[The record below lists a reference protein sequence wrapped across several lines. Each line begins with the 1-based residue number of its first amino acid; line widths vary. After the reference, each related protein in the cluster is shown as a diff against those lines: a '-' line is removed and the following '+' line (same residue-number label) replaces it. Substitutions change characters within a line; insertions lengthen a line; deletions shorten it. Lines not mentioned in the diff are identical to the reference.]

1 MSTLYE
7 RDEAAIA
14 GIEKL
19 RFFPLEVVS
28 GHGSTLVTPDGREL
42 LDLSATW
49 TASGLGHGHPAVV
62 EAVSRAVRNAP
73 GSGGLSAVHP
83 DSVGLAEDLLA
94 LVPGS
99 GERRV
104 YLGHAGSDANDV
116 ALRACRHASGRR
128 TVIAFEHSYHGG
140 VGVAMGVSGVHVDA
154 GAPPDADAVFL
165 PYPNPFRPLRGERS
179 DRGDVRGERSD
190 GGDVRGERSDGGDGD
205 GTGGVDADVTACLDL
220 AEQHLSSGTIACLI
234 VEPILSDGGLVVPP
248 DGFLARLHQL
258 CRTHG
263 VPMICDEVKMG
274 LGRPGTLHAF
284 EHDGVA
290 PDIVTFGK
298 VLGGGLPLSAAVGP
312 AGILDAPPAAAL
324 LTTAGNPVCTAA
336 GRAVLATIV
345 GDRLADRAA
354 KVGALLADGL
364 RSLAGSPGAD
374 RIGDVRGRGLA
385 IGLELVEP
393 ETGDRAPR
401 LAAQVVYRAWQLGA
415 VVYYVGGNVLEITP
429 PLVLTEAE
437 AGRAVEIIGAAIAD
451 AVAGRVN
458 AEEVA
463 RYAGW

>member
-1 MSTLYE
+1 MSSLYA
-7 RDEAAIA
+7 RDAAVIA

-19 RFFPLEVVS
+19 RFFPLEMQS
-28 GHGSTLVTPDGREL
+28 GHGCILTTPEGREL

-62 EAVSRAVRNAP
+62 EAVSRAIRDAP

-94 LVPGS
+94 LVPGD

-116 ALRACRHASGRR
+116 ALRACRHATGRR
-128 TVIAFEHSYHGG
+128 TVVAFEHSYHGG
-140 VGVAMGVSGVHVDA
+140 VGLAMGVSGVHVDA
-154 GAPPDADAVFL
+154 GAPADPDAVFL
-165 PYPNPFRPLRGERS
+165 PYPNPFRPGP
-179 DRGDVRGERSD
+179 D
-190 GGDVRGERSDGGDGD
+190 GVE
-205 GTGGVDADVTACLDL
+205 ADVTACLEL
-220 AEQHLSSGTIACLI
+220 ADQHLGGGRVACLI

-248 DGFLARLHQL
+248 DGFLAQLHEV
-258 CRTHG
+258 CRRHG

-284 EHDGVA
+284 EHDGVV

-298 VLGGGLPLSAAVGP
+298 VIGGGLPLSAAVGP
-312 AGILDAPPAAAL
+312 AEILDNPPAAAL

-336 GRAVLATIV
+336 GRAVLKTIV
-345 GDRLADRAA
+345 SDGLVDNAATVGAVLADSLR
-354 KVGALLADGL
+354 GLAD
-364 RSLAGSPGAD
+364 SPGGD

-385 IGLELVEP
+385 IGLELVDP
-393 ETGDRAPR
+393 ETGDRDPR
-401 LAAQVVYRAWQLGA
+401 LAAAVVYRAWELGA

-429 PLVLTEAE
+429 PLVLTESQAMQAAE
-437 AGRAVEIIGAAIAD
+437 ILGAAIGD
-451 AVAGRVN
+451 AAAGKVD

-463 RYAGW
+463 KYAGW

>member
-1 MSTLYE
+1 MSTLYQ
-7 RDEAAIA
+7 RDDAAIA

-28 GHGSTLVTPDGREL
+28 GHGCTLVTPDGREL

-62 EAVSRAVRNAP
+62 DAVSRAVRTSP
-73 GSGGLSAVHP
+73 GAGGLSAVHP

-94 LVPGS
+94 LVPGD

-116 ALRACRHASGRR
+116 ALRACRHASGNR

-154 GAPPDADAVFL
+154 GAAPDPDAVFL
-165 PYPNPFRPLRGERS
+165 PYPNPFRP
-179 DRGDVRGERSD
+179 VRD
-190 GGDVRGERSDGGDGD
+190 D
-205 GTGGVDADVTACLDL
+205 VDADAAACLEL
-220 AEQHLSSGTIACLI
+220 AEQHLSSGSIACLI
-234 VEPILSDGGLVVPP
+234 VEPILSDGGLIVPP
-248 DGFLARLHQL
+248 DGFLAQLHTL
-258 CRTHG
+258 CRTHS

-284 EHDGVA
+284 DHDGVV

-298 VLGGGLPLSAAVGP
+298 VLGGGLPLSATVGP
-312 AGILDAPPAAAL
+312 ADILDHPPAAAL

-345 GDRLADRAA
+345 DEQLPERAA
-354 KVGALLADGL
+354 KVGATLAEGL
-364 RSLAGSPGAD
+364 RALASD

-385 IGLELVEP
+385 IGVELVHP
-393 ETGDRAPR
+393 ETGERDGRF
-401 LAAQVVYRAWQLGA
+401 AAEVVYRAWELGV

-429 PLVLTEAE
+429 PLVLTELE
-437 AGRAVEIIGAAIAD
+437 AATAVEILGASITD
-451 AVAGRVN
+451 AAAGRVN
-458 AEEVA
+458 SEEVA

>member
-1 MSTLYE
+1 MSSGVGTLYA
-7 RDEAAIA
+7 RDEAVIA

-62 EAVSRAVRNAP
+62 EAVSRAVRTAP

-83 DSVGLAEDLLA
+83 DSVGLAEDLLE

-99 GERRV
+99 GDRRV

-116 ALRACRHASGRR
+116 ALRACRHATGRR
-128 TVIAFEHSYHGG
+128 TVVAFEHSYHGG

-154 GAPPDADAVFL
+154 GVPPDADVVFL
-165 PYPNPFRPLRGERS
+165 PYPNPFRPA
-179 DRGDVRGERSD
+179 
-190 GGDVRGERSDGGDGD
+190 GGD
-205 GTGGVDADVTACLDL
+205 VDADVAQCLDL
-220 AEQHLSSGTIACLI
+220 AEQHLATGAIACLI

-248 DGFLARLHQL
+248 NGFLAQLHAV
-258 CRTHG
+258 CRRHG

-284 EHDGVA
+284 EHDGVV

-312 AGILDAPPAAAL
+312 AELLDEPPAAAL

-345 GDRLADRAA
+345 GDHLVEHAA
-354 KVGALLADGL
+354 KVGAILQDAL
-364 RSLAGSPGAD
+364 RSIDSD
-374 RIGDVRGRGLA
+374 RIGEVRGRGLA
-385 IGLELVEP
+385 IGLELVDP
-393 ETGDRAPR
+393 ATGDRDRR
-401 LAAQVVYRAWQLGA
+401 LAAQVVYRAWELGA

-437 AGRAVEIIGAAIAD
+437 AGMAVEILGSAIAD
-451 AVAGRVN
+451 AAAGKIDD
-458 AEEVA
+458 EEVA

>member
-1 MSTLYE
+1 MSATLYE

-28 GHGSTLVTPDGREL
+28 GRGSTLIDPGGREL

-49 TASGLGHGHPAVV
+49 TACGLGHGHPAVV
-62 EAVSRAVRNAP
+62 EAVSRAIRTAP
-73 GSGGLSAVHP
+73 GAGSLSAVHP
-83 DSVGLAEDLLA
+83 DSVGLAEDLLE
-94 LVPGS
+94 LVPGR

-116 ALRACRHASGRR
+116 ALRACRHATGKR

-154 GAPPDADAVFL
+154 GVPADADSVFL
-165 PYPNPFRPLRGERS
+165 PYPNPFRPS
-179 DRGDVRGERSD
+179 DD
-190 GGDVRGERSDGGDGD
+190 GI
-205 GTGGVDADVTACLDL
+205 DADVARCLDL
-220 AEQHLSSGTIACLI
+220 AEKHMATGSVACLI

-248 DGFLARLHQL
+248 DGFLAQLHDL
-258 CRTHG
+258 CRAND

-274 LGRPGTLHAF
+274 LARPGTLHAF
-284 EHDGVA
+284 EHDGVV

-298 VLGGGLPLSAAVGP
+298 VLGGGLPLSATVGP
-312 AGILDAPPAAAL
+312 AAILDEPPAAAL

-345 GDRLADRAA
+345 ADKLADNAA
-354 KVGALLADGL
+354 KVGAALADGL
-364 RSLAGSPGAD
+364 RGLAGSRGAD
-374 RIGDVRGRGLA
+374 RIGEVRGRGLA
-385 IGLELVEP
+385 IGLELVDP
-393 ETGDRAPR
+393 HTGDRDPR
-401 LAAQVVYRAWQLGA
+401 FAAQVVYRAWELGA
-415 VVYYVGGNVLEITP
+415 VVFYVGGNVLEITP
-429 PLVLTEAE
+429 PLVLTEDE
-437 AGRAVEIIGAAIAD
+437 AARAAAIIGDAIAD
-451 AVAGRVN
+451 AAAGKVD
-458 AEEVA
+458 AQEVA

>member
-1 MSTLYE
+1 MSTLYA
-7 RDEAAIA
+7 RDETAVA

-49 TASGLGHGHPAVV
+49 TASGLGHGHPAIV
-62 EAVSRAVRNAP
+62 EAVSRAVRTAP

-94 LVPGS
+94 LVPGT

-116 ALRACRHASGRR
+116 ALRACRHATGRR
-128 TVIAFEHSYHGG
+128 TVLAFEHSYHGG

-154 GAPPDADAVFL
+154 GVPADPDAVFI
-165 PYPNPFRPLRGERS
+165 PYPNPFRP
-179 DRGDVRGERSD
+179 
-190 GGDVRGERSDGGDGD
+190 
-205 GTGGVDADVTACLDL
+205 TGGNVAEDASACLVL
-220 AEQHLSSGTIACLI
+220 AEQALLSGSIACLI

-248 DGFLARLHQL
+248 DGFLARLHEL
-258 CRTHG
+258 CRAHG

-284 EHDGVA
+284 EHDGVV
-290 PDIVTFGK
+290 PEIVTFGK

-312 AGILDAPPAAAL
+312 AEILDNPPAAAL
-324 LTTAGNPVCTAA
+324 LTTAGNPVCAAA

-345 GDRLADRAA
+345 GDQLADRAA
-354 KVGALLADGL
+354 EVGALLSNAL
-364 RSLAGSPGAD
+364 RGLAGSPGAD

-385 IGLELVEP
+385 IGVELVDP
-393 ETGDRAPR
+393 ATGERDPR
-401 LAAQVVYRAWQLGA
+401 LAAQVVYRAWELGA

-437 AGRAVEIIGAAIAD
+437 AIRGAEILGAAIAD
-451 AVAGRVN
+451 AAAGRVD

-463 RYAGW
+463 KYAGW

>member
-1 MSTLYE
+1 VSTLYA

-62 EAVSRAVRNAP
+62 EAVSRAVRDAP

-83 DSVGLAEDLLA
+83 ESVGLAEDLLA
-94 LVPGS
+94 LVPGA

-116 ALRACRHASGRR
+116 ALRACRHATGRR
-128 TVIAFEHSYHGG
+128 TVVAFEHSYHGG

-154 GAPPDADAVFL
+154 GVPADPDAVFL
-165 PYPNPFRPLRGERS
+165 PYPNPYRPV
-179 DRGDVRGERSD
+179 GDD
-190 GGDVRGERSDGGDGD
+190 DVA
-205 GTGGVDADVTACLDL
+205 TCLAL
-220 AEQHLSSGTIACLI
+220 AEEHLAGGTIACLI
-234 VEPILSDGGLVVPP
+234 VEPILSDGGLIVPP
-248 DGFLARLHQL
+248 DGFLARLHEV
-258 CRTHG
+258 CRTYA

-284 EHDGVA
+284 DHDLRD
-290 PDIVTFGK
+290 PDAVPEIVTFGK

-312 AGILDAPPAAAL
+312 AALLDAPPAAAL
-324 LTTAGNPVCTAA
+324 LTTAGNPVCAAA
-336 GRAVLATIV
+336 GRAVLSTIV
-345 GDRLADRAA
+345 NDHLAEHAA
-354 KVGALLADGL
+354 RVGAALSEALRALDADH
-364 RSLAGSPGAD
+364 
-374 RIGDVRGRGLA
+374 IGDVRGRGLA
-385 IGLELVEP
+385 IGVELIDP
-393 ETGDRAPR
+393 ATGDRDPR
-401 LAAQVVYRAWQLGA
+401 LAAQVVYRAWELGA

-429 PLVLTEAE
+429 PT
-437 AGRAVEIIGAAIAD
+437 
-451 AVAGRVN
+451 
-458 AEEVA
+458 
-463 RYAGW
+463 

>member
-1 MSTLYE
+1 VKTLYA

-28 GHGSTLVTPDGREL
+28 GHGSTLVDPNGREL

-62 EAVSRAVRNAP
+62 EAVSRAVRSAP

-94 LVPGS
+94 LVPGE

-116 ALRACRHASGRR
+116 ALRACRHATGRH

-154 GAPPDADAVFL
+154 GVPPDPDAVFL
-165 PYPNPFRPLRGERS
+165 PYPNPFRPGP
-179 DRGDVRGERSD
+179 D
-190 GGDVRGERSDGGDGD
+190 GVEQ
-205 GTGGVDADVTACLDL
+205 DVTACLDL
-220 AEQHLSSGTIACLI
+220 AEQHLRTGAIACLI
-234 VEPILSDGGLVVPP
+234 VEPILSDGGLIVPP
-248 DGFLARLHQL
+248 DGFLARLHER
-258 CRTHG
+258 CRRHG

-284 EHDGVA
+284 EHDGVT

-312 AGILDAPPAAAL
+312 ANILDSPPAAAL

-336 GRAVLATIV
+336 GRAVLSTIV
-345 GDRLADRAA
+345 GDQLPDRAA
-354 KVGALLADGL
+354 KIGALLSDGL
-364 RSLAGSPGAD
+364 RALSGSPGAE

-385 IGLELVEP
+385 IGVELVDPQSGER
-393 ETGDRAPR
+393 DSR
-401 LAAQVVYRAWQLGA
+401 LAAQVVYRAWELGA

-437 AGRAVEIIGAAIAD
+437 AGRAVEILGAAIAD
-451 AVAGRVN
+451 AAAGRVN

>member
-1 MSTLYE
+1 MTTLYQ
-7 RDEAAIA
+7 RDERAIA

-49 TASGLGHGHPAVV
+49 TASGLGHGHPAIV
-62 EAVSRAVRNAP
+62 EAVSRAVRTAP

-116 ALRACRHASGRR
+116 ALRACRHATGRR
-128 TVIAFEHSYHGG
+128 TIIAFEHSYHGG

-154 GAPPDADAVFL
+154 GAPPDPDVVFL
-165 PYPNPFRPLRGERS
+165 PYPNPFRPGP
-179 DRGDVRGERSD
+179 
-190 GGDVRGERSDGGDGD
+190 
-205 GTGGVDADVTACLDL
+205 GGVDGDVTACFDL
-220 AEQHLSSGTIACLI
+220 AEQHLAGGSIACLI
-234 VEPILSDGGLVVPP
+234 VEPILSDGGLIVPP
-248 DGFLARLHQL
+248 DGFLASLHEL
-258 CRTHG
+258 CRRHG

-284 EHDGVA
+284 DHDGMA

-312 AGILDAPPAAAL
+312 AELLDFPPAAAL
-324 LTTAGNPVCTAA
+324 LTTAGNPVCSAA
-336 GRAVLATIV
+336 GRAVLSTIV
-345 GDRLADRAA
+345 GDGLADRAA
-354 KVGALLADGL
+354 AVGTLLADGL
-364 RSLAGSPGAD
+364 SALAGSPGSE

-385 IGLELVEP
+385 IGLELVDP
-393 ETGDRAPR
+393 HTGDRDPR
-401 LAAQVVYRAWQLGA
+401 LAANVVYRAWELGA

-429 PLVLTEAE
+429 PLVLTDTEA
-437 AGRAVEIIGAAIAD
+437 ARAVEILGAAIAD
-451 AVAGRVN
+451 AAAGRVD

-463 RYAGW
+463 KYAGW

>member
-7 RDEAAIA
+7 RDEAVIA

-19 RFFPLEVVS
+19 RFFPLEVVA

-49 TASGLGHGHPAVV
+49 TASGLGHGHPAIAD
-62 EAVSRAVRNAP
+62 AVSRAVRTAP
-73 GSGGLSAVHP
+73 GAGGLSAVHP
-83 DSVGLAEDLLA
+83 DSVGLAEDLLS

-116 ALRACRHASGRR
+116 ALRACRHATGRH

-154 GAPPDADAVFL
+154 GAEPDPDVVFL
-165 PYPNPFRPLRGERS
+165 PYPNPFRP
-179 DRGDVRGERSD
+179 
-190 GGDVRGERSDGGDGD
+190 
-205 GTGGVDADVTACLDL
+205 TPAGVDTDVTACLDL
-220 AEQHLSSGTIACLI
+220 AEQHLAGGSIACLI

-248 DGFLARLHQL
+248 DGFLARLHEV
-258 CRTHG
+258 CRRHD

-284 EHDGVA
+284 EHDGVV

-312 AGILDAPPAAAL
+312 AELLDNPPAAAL

-345 GDRLADRAA
+345 GEQLPERAA
-354 KVGALLADGL
+354 KVGAVLQDAL
-364 RSLAGSPGAD
+364 RALESD
-374 RIGDVRGRGLA
+374 TIGEVRGRGLA
-385 IGLELVEP
+385 IGLELVDP
-393 ETGDRAPR
+393 ATGERDAR
-401 LAAQVVYRAWQLGA
+401 LAAQVVYRAWELGA

-437 AGRAVEIIGAAIAD
+437 AVRAAEIIGAAIAD
-451 AVAGRVN
+451 AAAGKVD
-458 AEEVA
+458 AQEVA

>member
-1 MSTLYE
+1 MSTLYQ

-49 TASGLGHGHPAVV
+49 TASGLGHGHPAVA

-94 LVPGS
+94 LVPGT

-116 ALRACRHASGRR
+116 ALRACRHATGKR

-154 GAPPDADAVFL
+154 GLPADPDAVFL
-165 PYPNPFRPLRGERS
+165 PFPNPFRPV
-179 DRGDVRGERSD
+179 RGDVQE
-190 GGDVRGERSDGGDGD
+190 DVS
-205 GTGGVDADVTACLDL
+205 ACLDL
-220 AEQHLSSGTIACLI
+220 AEEHLRGGSIACLI

-248 DGFLARLHQL
+248 DGFLARLHEI
-258 CRTHG
+258 CRRHG

-284 EHDGVA
+284 AHDDVV

-312 AGILDAPPAAAL
+312 AEILDNPPAAAL

-345 GDRLADRAA
+345 GDQLPDRAA

-364 RSLAGSPGAD
+364 RALSGSPGSE

-385 IGLELVEP
+385 IGLELVDP
-393 ETGDRAPR
+393 DTGERDPR
-401 LAAQVVYRAWQLGA
+401 LAAQVVYRAWELGA

-429 PLVLTEAE
+429 PLVLTDAE
-437 AGRAVEIIGAAIAD
+437 AGRAVEMIGAAIAD
-451 AVAGRVN
+451 AAAGRVN

>member
-1 MSTLYE
+1 VSTLYD

-62 EAVSRAVRNAP
+62 EAVSRAVRTAP

-116 ALRACRHASGRR
+116 ALRACRHATGRR
-128 TVIAFEHSYHGG
+128 TIIAFEHSYHGG

-154 GAPPDADAVFL
+154 GLPPDPDAVFL
-165 PYPNPFRPLRGERS
+165 AYPNPFRPGL
-179 DRGDVRGERSD
+179 
-190 GGDVRGERSDGGDGD
+190 
-205 GTGGVDADVTACLDL
+205 GGVDADVTACLEL
-220 AEQHLSSGTIACLI
+220 AEKHLGSGSIACLI
-234 VEPILSDGGLVVPP
+234 VEPILSDGGLIVPP
-248 DGFLARLHQL
+248 DGFLARLHEL
-258 CRTHG
+258 CRRHG

-312 AGILDAPPAAAL
+312 AEILDNPTAAAL

-345 GDRLADRAA
+345 GDRLPERAA

-364 RSLAGSPGAD
+364 RALAGAPGSEH
-374 RIGDVRGRGLA
+374 IGDVRGRGLA
-385 IGLELVEP
+385 IGLELIDP
-393 ETGDRAPR
+393 ETGERDPR
-401 LAAQVVYRAWQLGA
+401 LAAQVVYRAWELGA

-437 AGRAVEIIGAAIAD
+437 AGRAVELLGAAIAD
-451 AVAGRVN
+451 AAAGRVN

>member
-1 MSTLYE
+1 MSTLYQ
-7 RDEAAIA
+7 RDDAVLA

-28 GHGSTLVTPDGREL
+28 GHGSTLTTPDGREL

-49 TASGLGHGHPAVV
+49 TASGLGHGHPAIV
-62 EAVSRAVRNAP
+62 EAVSRAVRTAP

-128 TVIAFEHSYHGG
+128 TVLAFEHSYHGG

-154 GAPPDADAVFL
+154 GVPADPDSVFL
-165 PYPNPFRPLRGERS
+165 PYPNPFRPSASGITE
-179 DRGDVRGERSD
+179 DV
-190 GGDVRGERSDGGDGD
+190 
-205 GTGGVDADVTACLDL
+205 AACLRL
-220 AEQHLSSGTIACLI
+220 AEEHLAGGTIACFI

-248 DGFLARLHQL
+248 DGFLAQLHDL
-258 CRTHG
+258 CRTHD

-284 EHDGVA
+284 EHDGVI
-290 PDIVTFGK
+290 PEIVTFGK

-312 AGILDAPPAAAL
+312 AAILDAPPASAL

-336 GRAVLATIV
+336 GRAVLKTIV
-345 GDRLADRAA
+345 DDELAERASEI
-354 KVGALLADGL
+354 GALLQDSL
-364 RSLAGSPGAD
+364 RALTDAPGGE

-385 IGLELVEP
+385 IGLELIDP
-393 ETGDRAPR
+393 ATGARDPR
-401 LAAQVVYRAWQLGA
+401 LAAQVVYRAWELGA

-429 PLVLTEAE
+429 PLVITAAE
-437 AGRAVEIIGAAIAD
+437 AVRAAEILGAALAD
-451 AVAGRVN
+451 AAAGKVDD
-458 AEEVA
+458 EEVA
-463 RYAGW
+463 KYAGW

>member
-1 MSTLYE
+1 VKSLYA
-7 RDEAAIA
+7 RDEATIA

-28 GHGSTLVTPDGREL
+28 GHGSTLVDPYGREL

-49 TASGLGHGHPAVV
+49 TASGLGHGHPAIV
-62 EAVSRAVRNAP
+62 EAVSRAVRTAP

-94 LVPGS
+94 LVPGT

-128 TVIAFEHSYHGG
+128 TIMAFEHSYHGG

-154 GAPPDADAVFL
+154 GVPADPDVVFL
-165 PYPNPFRPLRGERS
+165 PYPNPFRP
-179 DRGDVRGERSD
+179 GDD
-190 GGDVRGERSDGGDGD
+190 GI
-205 GTGGVDADVTACLDL
+205 DADVTACLEL
-220 AEQHLSSGTIACLI
+220 AETHLGGGAIACLI

-248 DGFLARLHQL
+248 EGFLARLYEL
-258 CRTHG
+258 CRRHG

-284 EHDGVA
+284 EHDFRETGVV

-312 AGILDAPPAAAL
+312 AEILDNPPAAAL

-336 GRAVLATIV
+336 ARAVLATIV
-345 GDRLADRAA
+345 GDRLPERAA
-354 KVGALLADGL
+354 EVGALLADGL
-364 RSLAGSPGAD
+364 RGLAGSPGAD
-374 RIGDVRGRGLA
+374 RIGDVRGHGLA
-385 IGLELVEP
+385 IGLELVDP
-393 ETGDRAPR
+393 ETGDRDSR
-401 LAAQVVYRAWQLGA
+401 LAAQVVYRAWELGA

-437 AGRAVEIIGAAIAD
+437 AGRAVEILGTAIAD
-451 AVAGRVN
+451 AAAGKVN
-458 AEEVA
+458 SEEVA
-463 RYAGW
+463 KYAGW

>member
-1 MSTLYE
+1 MSSLYA

-28 GHGSTLVTPDGREL
+28 GHGSTLVTPEGREL

-62 EAVSRAVRNAP
+62 EAVSRAIRTAP

-154 GAPPDADAVFL
+154 GVPADPDAVFL
-165 PYPNPFRPLRGERS
+165 AYPNPFRPGP
-179 DRGDVRGERSD
+179 D
-190 GGDVRGERSDGGDGD
+190 GVE
-205 GTGGVDADVTACLDL
+205 ADVTACLAQ
-220 AEQHLSSGTIACLI
+220 AEEYLSSDTIACLI

-248 DGFLARLHQL
+248 DGFLARLHEL
-258 CRTHG
+258 CRRFR

-284 EHDGVA
+284 THDRIE
-290 PDIVTFGK
+290 PEIVTFGK

-312 AGILDAPPAAAL
+312 ADILDNPPAAAL

-336 GRAVLATIV
+336 GRAVLATVV
-345 GDRLADRAA
+345 GENLPERAA
-354 KVGALLADGL
+354 TIGGLLVDGL
-364 RSLAGSPGAD
+364 RALTGSPGAD

-385 IGLELVEP
+385 IGLELVDP
-393 ETGDRAPR
+393 GTGERDPR
-401 LAAQVVYRAWQLGA
+401 LAAQVVYRAWELGA

-437 AGRAVEIIGAAIAD
+437 AGRAVEILGAAIAD
-451 AVAGRVN
+451 AAAGRVN

>member
-1 MSTLYE
+1 VSTLYK

-28 GHGSTLVTPDGREL
+28 GQGSTLVTPEGREL

-116 ALRACRHASGRR
+116 ALRACRHATGRR
-128 TVIAFEHSYHGG
+128 TIVAFEHSYHGG

-154 GAPPDADAVFL
+154 GAPPDPDAVFL
-165 PYPNPFRPLRGERS
+165 PYPNPFRPV
-179 DRGDVRGERSD
+179 RGDVNE
-190 GGDVRGERSDGGDGD
+190 
-205 GTGGVDADVTACLDL
+205 DVTACLDL
-220 AEQHLSSGTIACLI
+220 AEQHLGSGSIACLI
-234 VEPILSDGGLVVPP
+234 VEPILSDGGLIVPP
-248 DGFLARLHQL
+248 DGFLARLHEL
-258 CRTHG
+258 CRSHG

-284 EHDGVA
+284 DHDGVA

-312 AGILDAPPAAAL
+312 AEILDFPPAAAL
-324 LTTAGNPVCTAA
+324 LTTAGNPVCSAA

-354 KVGALLADGL
+354 TVGALLADGL
-364 RSLAGSPGAD
+364 RALAGSPGSD

-385 IGLELVEP
+385 IGLELVDP
-393 ETGDRAPR
+393 HTGDRDPR
-401 LAAQVVYRAWQLGA
+401 LAAQVVYRAWELGA

-437 AGRAVEIIGAAIAD
+437 ASRAVEIVGAAIAD

>member
-28 GHGSTLVTPDGREL
+28 GHGSTLVTPEGREL

-49 TASGLGHGHPAVV
+49 TACGLGHGHPAVA
-62 EAVSRAVRNAP
+62 EAVSRAVRTAP
-73 GSGGLSAVHP
+73 GAGGLSAVHP

-104 YLGHAGSDANDV
+104 DLGHAGSDANDV
-116 ALRACRHASGRR
+116 ALRACRHATGKR
-128 TVIAFEHSYHGG
+128 TVVAFEHSYHGG

-154 GAPPDADAVFL
+154 GATPDADVVFL
-165 PYPNPFRPLRGERS
+165 PYPNPFRPT
-179 DRGDVRGERSD
+179 
-190 GGDVRGERSDGGDGD
+190 GGDI
-205 GTGGVDADVTACLDL
+205 DADVAASLDL
-220 AEQHLSSGTIACLI
+220 AEKHLATGAIACLI

-248 DGFLARLHQL
+248 DGFLAQLHDR
-258 CRTHG
+258 CRANG

-274 LGRPGTLHAF
+274 LGRPGTMHAF
-284 EHDGVA
+284 EHDGVV
-290 PDIVTFGK
+290 PEIVTFGK

-312 AGILDAPPAAAL
+312 AEILDEPPAAAL

-345 GDRLADRAA
+345 ADQLADHAA
-354 KVGALLADGL
+354 KVGAALQDAL
-364 RSLAGSPGAD
+364 RGLAGSPGAD
-374 RIGDVRGRGLA
+374 RIGEVRGRGLA
-385 IGLELVEP
+385 IGLELVDP
-393 ETGDRAPR
+393 ETGDRDPR
-401 LAAQVVYRAWQLGA
+401 FAAQVVYRAWELGA
-415 VVYYVGGNVLEITP
+415 VVFYVGGNVLEITP
-429 PLVLTEAE
+429 PLVLTEDE
-437 AGRAVEIIGAAIAD
+437 AVRAAAILGDAIAD
-451 AVAGRVN
+451 VAAGNVDV
-458 AEEVA
+458 EEVA

>member
-1 MSTLYE
+1 MSTLYQ
-7 RDEAAIA
+7 RDEAVIA

-49 TASGLGHGHPAVV
+49 TASGLGHGHPAVAD
-62 EAVSRAVRNAP
+62 AVSRAVLDAP
-73 GSGGLSAVHP
+73 GSGGLSAAHP
-83 DSVGLAEDLLA
+83 ASVGLAEDLLA
-94 LVPGS
+94 LVPGD

-116 ALRACRHASGRR
+116 ALRACRHATGRR
-128 TVIAFEHSYHGG
+128 TVLTFEHSYHGG

-154 GAPPDADAVFL
+154 GVPADPDAVFL
-165 PYPNPFRPLRGERS
+165 PYPNPFRPS
-179 DRGDVRGERSD
+179 SD
-190 GGDVRGERSDGGDGD
+190 GVE
-205 GTGGVDADVTACLDL
+205 ADVTACLEL
-220 AEQHLSSGTIACLI
+220 AEHHLAGDSIACLI

-248 DGFLARLHQL
+248 DGFLARLQEL
-258 CRTHG
+258 CRRHG
-263 VPMICDEVKMG
+263 VPLICDEVKMG

-284 EHDGVA
+284 DHDGIT

-312 AGILDAPPAAAL
+312 AAILDNPPAAAL
-324 LTTAGNPVCTAA
+324 LTTAGNPVCAAA

-345 GDRLADRAA
+345 DDHLPERAA
-354 KVGALLADGL
+354 KIGALLADGL
-364 RSLAGSPGAD
+364 RALSGSPGSE

-385 IGLELVEP
+385 IGLELVDP
-393 ETGDRAPR
+393 QTGERDPR
-401 LAAQVVYRAWQLGA
+401 LAAQVVYRAWELGA

-437 AGRAVEIIGAAIAD
+437 AGRAVEILGAAIAD
-451 AVAGRVN
+451 AAAGNVN

>member
-1 MSTLYE
+1 VTTLYS

-49 TASGLGHGHPAVV
+49 TASGLGHGHPAIV
-62 EAVSRAVRNAP
+62 EAVSRAVRTAP

-94 LVPGS
+94 LVPGT

-116 ALRACRHASGRR
+116 ALRACRHATGRR
-128 TVIAFEHSYHGG
+128 TVLAFEHSYHGG

-154 GAPPDADAVFL
+154 GVPADPDAVFI
-165 PYPNPFRPLRGERS
+165 PYPNPFRP
-179 DRGDVRGERSD
+179 
-190 GGDVRGERSDGGDGD
+190 
-205 GTGGVDADVTACLDL
+205 TGGNVAEDASACLAL
-220 AEQHLSSGTIACLI
+220 AEQALLGGSIACLI

-248 DGFLARLHQL
+248 DGFLASLHEL
-258 CRTHG
+258 CRAHG

-284 EHDGVA
+284 EHDGVV
-290 PDIVTFGK
+290 PEIVTFGK

-312 AGILDAPPAAAL
+312 ADILDHPPAAAL
-324 LTTAGNPVCTAA
+324 LTTAGNPVCAAA

-345 GDRLADRAA
+345 GDQLADRAA
-354 KVGALLADGL
+354 EVGALLSNAL
-364 RSLAGSPGAD
+364 RALAGSPGAE

-385 IGLELVEP
+385 IGVELVDP
-393 ETGDRAPR
+393 ATGDRDPR
-401 LAAQVVYRAWQLGA
+401 LAAQVVYRAWELGA

-437 AGRAVEIIGAAIAD
+437 AIRGAEILGAAIAD
-451 AVAGRVN
+451 AAAGRVD

-463 RYAGW
+463 KYAGW

>member
-1 MSTLYE
+1 MSTLYQ

-49 TASGLGHGHPAVV
+49 TASGLGHGHPAVA

-94 LVPGS
+94 LVPGT

-116 ALRACRHASGRR
+116 ALRACRHATGKR

-154 GAPPDADAVFL
+154 GLPADPDAVFL
-165 PYPNPFRPLRGERS
+165 PFPNPFRPV
-179 DRGDVRGERSD
+179 RGDVQE
-190 GGDVRGERSDGGDGD
+190 
-205 GTGGVDADVTACLDL
+205 DVTACLDL
-220 AEQHLSSGTIACLI
+220 AEEHLRGGSIACVI

-248 DGFLARLHQL
+248 DGFLARLHEV
-258 CRTHG
+258 CRRHG

-284 EHDGVA
+284 AHDDVV

-312 AGILDAPPAAAL
+312 AEILDNPPAAAL

-345 GDRLADRAA
+345 GDQLPDRAA

-364 RSLAGSPGAD
+364 RALSGSPGSE

-385 IGLELVEP
+385 IGLELVDP
-393 ETGDRAPR
+393 DTGERDPR
-401 LAAQVVYRAWQLGA
+401 LAAQVVYRAWELGA

-437 AGRAVEIIGAAIAD
+437 AGRAVEMIGAAIAD
-451 AVAGRVN
+451 AAAGRVN

>member
-1 MSTLYE
+1 MSTLYQ
-7 RDEAAIA
+7 RDEAAVA

-49 TASGLGHGHPAVV
+49 TASGLGHGHPAVA

-94 LVPGS
+94 LVPGT

-116 ALRACRHASGRR
+116 ALRACRHATGKR

-154 GAPPDADAVFL
+154 GLPADPDAVFL
-165 PYPNPFRPLRGERS
+165 PFPNPFRPV
-179 DRGDVRGERSD
+179 RGDVHE
-190 GGDVRGERSDGGDGD
+190 DV
-205 GTGGVDADVTACLDL
+205 AACLDL
-220 AEQHLSSGTIACLI
+220 AEEHLRGGSIACLI

-248 DGFLARLHQL
+248 DGFLARLHEV
-258 CRTHG
+258 CRRHG

-284 EHDGVA
+284 AHDDVV

-312 AGILDAPPAAAL
+312 AEILDNPPAAAL

-345 GDRLADRAA
+345 GDQLPDRAA

-364 RSLAGSPGAD
+364 RALSGSPGSE

-385 IGLELVEP
+385 IGLELVDP
-393 ETGDRAPR
+393 DTGERDPR
-401 LAAQVVYRAWQLGA
+401 LAAQVVYRAWELGA

-437 AGRAVEIIGAAIAD
+437 AGRAVEMIGAAIAD
-451 AVAGRVN
+451 AAAGRVN

>member
-1 MSTLYE
+1 MSTLYA
-7 RDEAAIA
+7 RDEAAVA

-28 GHGSTLVTPDGREL
+28 GRGSTLITPEGREL

-49 TASGLGHGHPAVV
+49 TACGLGHGHPAVV
-62 EAVSRAVRNAP
+62 EAVSRAVRSAP
-73 GSGGLSAVHP
+73 GAGGLSAVHP

-94 LVPGS
+94 LVPGT

-116 ALRACRHASGRR
+116 ALRACRHATGRR
-128 TVIAFEHSYHGG
+128 TVLAFEHSYHGG

-154 GAPPDADAVFL
+154 GAAPDADAVFL
-165 PYPNPFRPLRGERS
+165 PYPNPFRPA
-179 DRGDVRGERSD
+179 
-190 GGDVRGERSDGGDGD
+190 GGDI
-205 GTGGVDADVTACLDL
+205 DADVHACLDL
-220 AEQHLSSGTIACLI
+220 ADRHLATGTIACLI

-248 DGFLARLHQL
+248 DGFLAQLHER
-258 CRTHG
+258 CRRHG

-284 EHDGVA
+284 EHDAVV

-312 AGILDAPPAAAL
+312 AALLDAPPAAAL

-345 GDRLADRAA
+345 GEGLAERAA
-354 KVGALLADGL
+354 KVGALLQDGL
-364 RSLAGSPGAD
+364 RALD
-374 RIGDVRGRGLA
+374 TDLIGDVRGRGLA
-385 IGLELVEP
+385 IGVELVDP
-393 ETGDRAPR
+393 VTGAGDPR
-401 LAAQVVYRAWQLGA
+401 LAAQVVYRAWELGA
-415 VVYYVGGNVLEITP
+415 VVYYVGGNVLEVTP
-429 PLVLTEAE
+429 PLVLTDDEAV
-437 AGRAVEIIGAAIAD
+437 RATEILGAAIAD
-451 AVAGRVN
+451 AAAGKVD

>member
-7 RDEAAIA
+7 RDAAVIA

-28 GHGSTLVTPDGREL
+28 GHGCTLVTPDGREL

-49 TASGLGHGHPAVV
+49 TASGLGHGHPAVAD
-62 EAVSRAVRNAP
+62 AVSRAVRNAP
-73 GSGGLSAVHP
+73 GAGGLSAVHP

-116 ALRACRHASGRR
+116 ALRACRHATGRR
-128 TVIAFEHSYHGG
+128 TVVAFEHSYHGG

-154 GAPPDADAVFL
+154 GAAADPDVVFL
-165 PYPNPFRPLRGERS
+165 PYPNPFRPTSAGLES
-179 DRGDVRGERSD
+179 DVS
-190 GGDVRGERSDGGDGD
+190 
-205 GTGGVDADVTACLDL
+205 TCLDL
-220 AEQHLSSGTIACLI
+220 AERHLATGAIACLI

-248 DGFLARLHQL
+248 DGFLARLHEV
-258 CRTHG
+258 CRRHG

-284 EHDGVA
+284 EHDGVV

-298 VLGGGLPLSAAVGP
+298 VLGGGLPLSATVGP
-312 AGILDAPPAAAL
+312 AELLDNPPAAAL

-345 GDRLADRAA
+345 GEQLPERAA
-354 KVGALLADGL
+354 KVGTVLQDALRAL
-364 RSLAGSPGAD
+364 GSDAV
-374 RIGDVRGRGLA
+374 GDVRGRGLA
-385 IGLELVEP
+385 IGVELVDP
-393 ETGDRAPR
+393 TTGDRDPR
-401 LAAQVVYRAWQLGA
+401 LAAQVVYRAWELGA

-429 PLVLTEAE
+429 PLILSDAE
-437 AGRAVEIIGAAIAD
+437 AIRGAEILGAAIAD
-451 AVAGRVN
+451 ATAGKVD
-458 AEEVA
+458 AQEVA

>member
-1 MSTLYE
+1 MSTLYA
-7 RDEAAIA
+7 RDAAAVA

-49 TASGLGHGHPAVV
+49 TASGLGHAHPAIV
-62 EAVSRAVRNAP
+62 EAVSRAVRTAP

-94 LVPGS
+94 LVPGT

-116 ALRACRHASGRR
+116 ALRACRHATGRR
-128 TVIAFEHSYHGG
+128 TVLAFEHSYHGG

-154 GAPPDADAVFL
+154 GVPADPDAVFI
-165 PYPNPFRPLRGERS
+165 PYPNPFRPS
-179 DRGDVRGERSD
+179 RGERSD
-190 GGDVRGERSDGGDGD
+190 GEGRGGNVEE
-205 GTGGVDADVTACLDL
+205 DASACLGL
-220 AEQHLSSGTIACLI
+220 AEQALLTGSIACLI

-248 DGFLARLHQL
+248 DGFLARLHDL
-258 CRTHG
+258 CRAHG

-284 EHDGVA
+284 EHDGVV
-290 PDIVTFGK
+290 PEIVTFGK

-312 AGILDAPPAAAL
+312 AEILDHPPAAAL
-324 LTTAGNPVCTAA
+324 LTTAGNPVCAAA

-345 GDRLADRAA
+345 GDQLADRAA
-354 KVGALLADGL
+354 EVGALLSNAL
-364 RSLAGSPGAD
+364 RDLAGSPGAD

-385 IGLELVEP
+385 IGVELVDP
-393 ETGDRAPR
+393 ATGDRDPR
-401 LAAQVVYRAWQLGA
+401 LAAQVVYRAWELGA

-437 AGRAVEIIGAAIAD
+437 AVRGAEILGAAIAD
-451 AVAGRVN
+451 AAAGRVD

-463 RYAGW
+463 KYAGW

>member
-1 MSTLYE
+1 MTTLYA
-7 RDEAAIA
+7 RDEKVIA

-62 EAVSRAVRNAP
+62 EAVSRAVRTAP
-73 GSGGLSAVHP
+73 GAGALSAVHP

-94 LVPGS
+94 LVPGE

-128 TVIAFEHSYHGG
+128 TVLAFEHSYHGG

-154 GAPPDADAVFL
+154 GAPPDPDAVFL
-165 PYPNPFRPLRGERS
+165 PYPNPFRPVR
-179 DRGDVRGERSD
+179 DDVD
-190 GGDVRGERSDGGDGD
+190 DDV
-205 GTGGVDADVTACLDL
+205 ADCLAL
-220 AEQHLSSGTIACLI
+220 AEQQLAGGAIACVI

-248 DGFLARLHQL
+248 DGFLARLHAI
-258 CRTHG
+258 CRRYA
-263 VPMICDEVKMG
+263 VPLICDEVKMG

-284 EHDGVA
+284 THDGVI

-312 AGILDAPPAAAL
+312 AEILDNPPAAAL
-324 LTTAGNPVCTAA
+324 LTTAGNPVCAAA

-345 GDRLADRAA
+345 GEGLPERAA
-354 KVGALLADGL
+354 QAGALLAQGL
-364 RSLAGSPGAD
+364 RALAGSPGSD

-385 IGLELVEP
+385 IGLELVDP
-393 ETGDRAPR
+393 ETGQRDPR
-401 LAAQVVYRAWQLGA
+401 LAAQVVYRAWELGA
-415 VVYYVGGNVLEITP
+415 VLYYVGGNVLEITP
-429 PLVLTEAE
+429 PLVLTEPE
-437 AGRAVEIIGAAIAD
+437 AHRAVDIIGAAIAD
-451 AVAGRVN
+451 AAAGRVDI
-458 AEEVA
+458 AEVQ

>member
-1 MSTLYE
+1 VSTLYA

-28 GHGSTLVTPDGREL
+28 GHGSTLVAPDGREL

-62 EAVSRAVRNAP
+62 EAVSRAIRDAP

-94 LVPGS
+94 LVPGD

-116 ALRACRHASGRR
+116 ALRACRHATGRR

-154 GAPPDADAVFL
+154 GAPSDPDAVFL
-165 PYPNPFRPLRGERS
+165 PYPNPFRPVVGAEQ
-179 DRGDVRGERSD
+179 
-190 GGDVRGERSDGGDGD
+190 
-205 GTGGVDADVTACLDL
+205 DAAASLEL
-220 AEQHLSSGTIACLI
+220 AEQHLRGGSIACLI
-234 VEPILSDGGLVVPP
+234 VEPILSDGGLIVPP
-248 DGFLARLHQL
+248 DGFLARLHEL
-258 CRTHG
+258 CRRHG

-284 EHDGVA
+284 CHDFGDPAVV

-312 AGILDAPPAAAL
+312 AEILDNPPAAAL
-324 LTTAGNPVCTAA
+324 LTTAGNPVCAAA
-336 GRAVLATIV
+336 GRAVLSTVV
-345 GDRLADRAA
+345 GDRLPERAA
-354 KVGALLADGL
+354 KMGALLSDGL
-364 RSLAGSPGAD
+364 RALSGSAGAEH
-374 RIGDVRGRGLA
+374 IGDVRGRGLA
-385 IGLELVEP
+385 IGLELVDP
-393 ETGDRAPR
+393 ATGERDSR
-401 LAAQVVYRAWQLGA
+401 LAAHVVYRAWELGA

-437 AGRAVEIIGAAIAD
+437 AGRAVEILGAAIAD
-451 AVAGRVN
+451 AAAGRVN

>member
-1 MSTLYE
+1 MSTLYA
-7 RDEAAIA
+7 RDDAAIA

-62 EAVSRAVRNAP
+62 EAVSRAVRTAP

-140 VGVAMGVSGVHVDA
+140 VGLAMAVSGVHVDA
-154 GAPPDADAVFL
+154 GVPPDPDAVFL
-165 PYPNPFRPLRGERS
+165 PYPNPFRP
-179 DRGDVRGERSD
+179 VRDSE
-190 GGDVRGERSDGGDGD
+190 
-205 GTGGVDADVTACLDL
+205 ADVTACLAL
-220 AEQHLSSGTIACLI
+220 ADEHLRTDSIACLI

-248 DGFLARLHQL
+248 DGFLARLHDL
-258 CRTHG
+258 CRRYG

-284 EHDGVA
+284 EHDGVV
-290 PDIVTFGK
+290 PEIVTFGK

-312 AGILDAPPAAAL
+312 AEILDHPPAAAL

-336 GRAVLATIV
+336 GRAVLTTIV
-345 GDRLADRAA
+345 GDRLPERAA

-364 RSLAGSPGAD
+364 RALSGSPGSE

-385 IGLELVEP
+385 IGVELVDP
-393 ETGDRAPR
+393 QTGERDPR
-401 LAAQVVYRAWQLGA
+401 LAAQVVYRA
-415 VVYYVGGNVLEITP
+415 
-429 PLVLTEAE
+429 
-437 AGRAVEIIGAAIAD
+437 
-451 AVAGRVN
+451 
-458 AEEVA
+458 
-463 RYAGW
+463 